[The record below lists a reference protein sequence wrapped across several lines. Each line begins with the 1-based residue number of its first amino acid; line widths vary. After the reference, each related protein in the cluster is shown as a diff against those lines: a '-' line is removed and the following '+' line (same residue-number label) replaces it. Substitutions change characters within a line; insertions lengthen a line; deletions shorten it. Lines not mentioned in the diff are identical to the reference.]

1 MYAEKEQWFLFIFVW
16 VITIV
21 SVNVWAAKRD
31 AKLFRE
37 LERLE
42 QQEQIKVPAIYKQLP
57 VIPFTN
63 EQWNKQSLQKKSL
76 SKAHLW

>member
-1 MYAEKEQWFLFIFVW
+1 MYAEKEQWFLFILFG

-42 QQEQIKVPAIYKQLP
+42 MQEQLDKEYESVIYKHLP
-57 VIPFTN
+57 VIPFTI
-63 EQWNKQSLQKKSL
+63 E
-76 SKAHLW
+76 

>member
-1 MYAEKEQWFLFIFVW
+1 MYAEKEQWFLFIFVG

-42 QQEQIKVPAIYKQLP
+42 MQEQYKQLP
-57 VIPFTN
+57 VIPFTI
-63 EQWNKQSLQKKSL
+63 E
-76 SKAHLW
+76 

>member
-1 MYAEKEQWFLFIFVW
+1 MYAEKEQWFLFILFG

-42 QQEQIKVPAIYKQLP
+42 QQEQIKKPIYQQLP

-63 EQWNKQSLQKKSL
+63 EQHYDKSHT
-76 SKAHLW
+76 K

>member
-1 MYAEKEQWFLFIFVW
+1 MYAEKEQWLLFIFVGI
-16 VITIV
+16 ITVV

-31 AKLFRE
+31 IKLFRE

-42 QQEQIKVPAIYKQLP
+42 QQEQLDKQAVYKQLP

-63 EQWNKQSLQKKSL
+63 SQ
-76 SKAHLW
+76 

>member
-1 MYAEKEQWFLFIFVW
+1 MYAEKEQWFLFILFG

-31 AKLFRE
+31 IKLFRE

-42 QQEQIKVPAIYKQLP
+42 MQEQFDRQYEQEVYKQLP
-57 VIPFTN
+57 VIPFSN
-63 EQWNKQSLQKKSL
+63 
-76 SKAHLW
+76 

>member
-1 MYAEKEQWFLFIFVW
+1 MYAEKEQWFMLLLVGSI
-16 VITIV
+16 VIV
-21 SVNVWAAKRD
+21 GVNVWAAKRD

-42 QQEQIKVPAIYKQLP
+42 IQEQLDKQVKTVYKQLP

-63 EQWNKQSLQKKSL
+63 EQ
-76 SKAHLW
+76 

>member
-1 MYAEKEQWFLFIFVW
+1 MYAEKEQWFLFIFVG

-42 QQEQIKVPAIYKQLP
+42 MQEQLDKEYESVIYKHLP
-57 VIPFTN
+57 VIQFTI
-63 EQWNKQSLQKKSL
+63 E
-76 SKAHLW
+76 

>member
-1 MYAEKEQWFLFIFVW
+1 MNKLQWTMVTLSGIIIV
-16 VITIV
+16 V

-31 AKLFRE
+31 IKLFQE

-42 QQEQIKVPAIYKQLP
+42 QIEKQQEPVYKQLP

-63 EQWNKQSLQKKSL
+63 EQ
-76 SKAHLW
+76 

>member
-1 MYAEKEQWFLFIFVW
+1 MYAEREQWFLFIFVG

-63 EQWNKQSLQKKSL
+63 EQ
-76 SKAHLW
+76 